1 MHQCFNILDCI
12 SNFHRLFFFQLSF
25 FFLWRHFLNVQT
37 NKSRI
42 KQKTKTKME
51 VLLKILFAYIW
62 GVLHFGSFISYN
74 LCEIFLSWLFSFIC
88 VCVCVQLCS
97 HVHFWQNIT
106 TRTIWSCCIC
116 WIGWANHFHRG
127 FDKSFRIQAGA
138 EPVRVRR
145 LHRWKTKMQLRSEED
160 ASSHSQDYLIWYN
173 KSVPLTWQK
182 DSFTCKD
189 FSLWNKDH
197 SWVNF
202 PFFGNLLMAQDELSV
217 RFCALFAVQ
226 PEETYVVEKCKSM
239 N

>member
-1 MHQCFNILDCI
+1 
-12 SNFHRLFFFQLSF
+12 
-25 FFLWRHFLNVQT
+25 
-37 NKSRI
+37 
-42 KQKTKTKME
+42 ME

-173 KSVPLTWQK
+173 KDYLVQFLLHGKKTVSHVKISHYGTRTTVESELPILWQLADGPRWAQRSFLCTVCSSTWRNVCCWK
-182 DSFTCKD
+182 
-189 FSLWNKDH
+189 
-197 SWVNF
+197 V
-202 PFFGNLLMAQDELSV
+202 
-217 RFCALFAVQ
+217 
-226 PEETYVVEKCKSM
+226 
-239 N
+239 